1 MKSKTRK
8 ETPVG
13 RLDFGS
19 APSRTVWR
27 DATGRIVRQGDL
39 RAVTAECS
47 DGRVWD
53 VRGDNPILVT
63 HNVPVRRAVSATPP
77 AAGSAICE
85 ATTTARRGDDDCGKW
100 RRCEL
105 PAGHTGEHK
114 TTYCGHDYC
123 WPNAGAHG
131 RAVARTVQPLVGGS
145 ESGGE

>member
-53 VRGDNPILVT
+53 VRGDKPILVT
-63 HNVPVRRAVSATPP
+63 HNARLHPEQP
-77 AAGSAICE
+77 AAGCD
-85 ATTTARRGDDDCGKW
+85 RV
-100 RRCEL
+100 
-105 PAGHTGEHK
+105 
-114 TTYCGHDYC
+114 
-123 WPNAGAHG
+123 
-131 RAVARTVQPLVGGS
+131 RADVRNGG
-145 ESGGE
+145 